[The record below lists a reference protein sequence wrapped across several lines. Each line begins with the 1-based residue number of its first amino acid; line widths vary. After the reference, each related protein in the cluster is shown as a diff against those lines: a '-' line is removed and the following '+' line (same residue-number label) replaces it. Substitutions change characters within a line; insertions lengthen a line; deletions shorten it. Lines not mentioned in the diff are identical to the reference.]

1 MRHRR
6 LTPLL
11 AAAAAL
17 TMLAA
22 APPRAA
28 QAACPPDEAVE
39 GMARRLMDNQ
49 PGEPLAGMT
58 GLPDGQ
64 CAQDKLVAILAQ
76 RWGRPVGYKAGLTNP
91 TAQQRFGVSHPIT
104 GTIFE
109 STLSARD
116 GAEVPARFGAVP
128 AVEAD
133 LLVRV
138 RDEGINGART
148 HAEVL
153 RHIDQ
158 VIPFIEL
165 PDLVMP
171 PGRLDG
177 PNLLAINVGA
187 RLGVVGAPIPVEGD
201 GGDLAQRLG
210 AMTVVM
216 LDDTGKELARAPGT
230 ALLGH
235 PLNVLPWLA
244 EDLAKRG
251 RRLRAG
257 EVISLG
263 GFSPALPVEAGRTY
277 TVRYEGLA
285 PSGPV
290 SVGVRTR

>member
-1 MRHRR
+1 MPR
-6 LTPLL
+6 L
-11 AAAAAL
+11 AAIGFIGLAL
-17 TMLAA
+17 ALPGGLA
-22 APPRAA
+22 RAD
-28 QAACPPDEAVE
+28 CPPDAAVE
-39 GMARRLMDNQ
+39 AMARRMLDKV
-49 PGEPLAGMT
+49 PGEPIPGMVSLT
-58 GLPDGQ
+58 DGQ
-64 CAQDKLVAILAQ
+64 CAQDKLIPILS
-76 RWGRPVGYKAGLTNP
+76 RHWGRPVGYKVGLTNP
-91 TAQQRFGVSHPIT
+91 AAQQRFGVSHPIT

-109 STLSARD
+109 ATVRAQD

-138 RDEGINGART
+138 RDPGINAARS

-158 VIPFIEL
+158 IIPFIEL

-187 RLGVVGAPIPVEGD
+187 RLGVAGAPIAVPAD
-201 GGDLAQRLG
+201 GAGLAERLG
-210 AMTVVM
+210 SMTVVM

-251 RRLRAG
+251 RKLEAG
-257 EVISLG
+257 DLISLG
-263 GFSPALPVEAGRTY
+263 GFSPALTAEAGRTY
-277 TVRYEGLA
+277 TVRYAGLA
-285 PSGPV
+285 EAPVTV
-290 SVGVRTR
+290 SVRVR